1 VEFYGIYPKFLQAKC
16 KYLVFIDTKV
26 QENQYVRRS
35 KLGVEHGY
43 KRRKTIAIFTCDNC
57 DVQFERELKNMHSK
71 RMSNNYFHCCPNCDV
86 KRFAQR
92 KGVEHKKIWSMST
105 DADLP
110 IDKI

>member
-1 VEFYGIYPKFLQAKC
+1 MFV
-16 KYLVFIDTKV
+16 DTKV
-26 QENQYVRRS
+26 QENQYVRHS
-35 KLGVEHGY
+35 KLGVKHTY
-43 KRRKTIAIFTCDNC
+43 KRKKTIAIFKCDNC
-57 DVQFERELKNMHSK
+57 DGVFERELKNMHSK